1 MRKRYF
7 RMSGF
12 VSLRRPPGYY
22 PKIPRWRWL
31 GRLVERHRHS
41 ASVFARVLLTFVVV
55 EHLAAAAFFP
65 GGRNP
70 LFGLAAPA
78 PLSYLTMFP
87 VQGTMGFY
95 KTSGKDGFLVYKI
108 YTERGSVVEGAFPD
122 QKATPRLRYDRLAM
136 LAHHMSGDYP
146 AFHYLFLGYLVDR
159 LPGKSLK
166 LELHSAKWTW
176 NGAANP
182 PAANGG
188 KGSGLLVLRKLGSYD
203 GLRKAWSP
211 AKRNKKK

>member
-1 MRKRYF
+1 MRRRSPRLPRF
-7 RMSGF
+7 RSW
-12 VSLRRPPGYY
+12 RRSSAYY
-22 PKIPRWRWL
+22 PRPRRFRWAEQL
-31 GRLVERHRHS
+31 IERHRHR
-41 ASVFARVLLTFVVV
+41 AAIAARVLLTLAVVA
-55 EHLAAAAFFP
+55 HLAAAALLP
-65 GGRNP
+65 GGRNA
-70 LFGLAAPA
+70 LFGLKAGSV
-78 PLSYLTMFP
+78 LSYLTLLP
-87 VQGTMGFY
+87 AAGTMGFY
-95 KTSGKDGFLVYKI
+95 KTAGKDGFLVYKI
-108 YTERGSVVEGAFPD
+108 YTEQGTVVEGAFPD
-122 QKATPRLRYDRLAM
+122 QGASPRLRYDRLAM

-211 AKRNKKK
+211 AKQKKKK